1 MFALLPL
8 AICTIATLVC
18 VYAVR
23 RATAPRAPATPATP
37 PVTVLKPLCGAD
49 EELRASLATFFTQ
62 DYPDYELVFGVV
74 SQADPAIPVVRELM
88 ATFPGTRARLVVHD
102 GNQGLNPKVA
112 NLRGM
117 IAAADVHDH
126 LVISDS
132 NIAVGPGYLRSMVS
146 RLEPGVELVTS
157 LIRGAEERTLGS
169 VLEGLHLA
177 GSVAGAVAAAEALSG
192 DALLVGK
199 SVLFRRSVFE
209 KLGGMETL
217 AAVLAEDYVMG
228 RMFTEAGYGVR
239 VATEVVRNVTA
250 RASLYGFVRR
260 QARWALL
267 RSRLAPLVYPFEP
280 LLNPVAAG
288 LLAVAFGAPAPLVF
302 AWVVLLGT
310 LRDGVSALLLG
321 TSPAAAALAPLKD
334 LLVLAAWAAAPFKRR
349 VSWRGRR
356 FRVSAGTRLY
366 AQGHWAADLPMQ
378 RL

>member
-1 MFALLPL
+1 MIALLPL

-18 VYAVR
+18 LVSLG
-23 RATAPRAPATPATP
+23 RATAPRPAASQASP
-37 PVTVLKPLCGAD
+37 PLTVLKPLCGAD
-49 EELRASLATFFTQ
+49 EQLRASLATFFVQ

-74 SQADPAIPVVRELM
+74 SPTDPAVPVVRELM
-88 ATFPGTRARLVVHD
+88 AAFPAVRARLVIHA

-117 IAAADVHDH
+117 IAPDAHDH

-132 NIAVGPGYLRSMVS
+132 NVAVGPGYLRSLVS

-157 LIRGAEERTLGS
+157 LIRGAEEQTLGS
-169 VLEGLHLA
+169 VLESLHLG

-217 AAVLAEDYVMG
+217 GAVLAEDYVMG
-228 RMFTEAGYGVR
+228 RMFTEAGHGVR
-239 VATEVVRNVTA
+239 VATEVVRNVTQKA
-250 RASLYGFVRR
+250 TLFGFVRR

-267 RSRLAPLVYPFEP
+267 RSRLTPLLYPFEP

-288 LLAVAFGAPAPLVF
+288 LLAALLGAAPLPVLAWAFG
-302 AWVVLLGT
+302 LG
-310 LRDGVSALLLG
+310 LARDGISALLVG
-321 TSPAAAALAPLKD
+321 GRPAAAPLAFLKD
-334 LLVLAAWAAAPFKRR
+334 LLVLGAWAAAPFKRR

-356 FRVSAGTRLY
+356 FRISAGTRLY
-366 AQGHWAADLPMQ
+366 AQA
-378 RL
+378 